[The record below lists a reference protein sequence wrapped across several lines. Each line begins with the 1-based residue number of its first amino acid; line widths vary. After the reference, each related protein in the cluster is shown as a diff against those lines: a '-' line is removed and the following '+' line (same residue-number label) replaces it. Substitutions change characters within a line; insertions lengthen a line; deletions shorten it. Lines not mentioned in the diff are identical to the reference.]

1 MINFHCSVCCLKRKK
16 GILRCRRLMGLE
28 ILIKDK
34 DKGTNRD
41 KNKVIE
47 INILLVEIEMTALLP
62 IVYPLKIEYL
72 SKMRNCNI

>member
-1 MINFHCSVCCLKRKK
+1 
-16 GILRCRRLMGLE
+16 MGLE

-62 IVYPLKIEYL
+62 IVYPLKTEYL
-72 SKMRNCNI
+72 SKMRNFSI